1 MSFPFMMICY
11 SMETELS
18 FQLLL
23 DKRSYTNYMKDTR
36 VLLSVT
42 CVQKNQFGDQGYLH
56 DDINTY
62 SQVIPAVEI
71 S

>member
-11 SMETELS
+11 SVETELL

-23 DKRSYTNYMKDTR
+23 DKRSYTNYMKHTR
-36 VLLSVT
+36 ILLSVA
-42 CVQKNQFGDQGYLH
+42 CVQKNQFGGQGYLM
-56 DDINTY
+56 T
-62 SQVIPAVEI
+62 STLLFTTMIPAVEI